1 MDEVPGTISEKP
13 DRIESR
19 MSLNILALNLF
30 LRLITQHVSR
40 QRDRGTFYR
49 KSLIR
54 FDLRTR
60 DLLMHSAT
68 PQHTRRSIW
77 LASAAVVGLGS
88 FAAPFAGAASVPGT
102 ARIDDVAL
110 QGNLALNQ
118 YDFGHEGI
126 LGTSMDLTVRA
137 ASRQKAEQCEQ
148 QVLAEIERL
157 RAILSTYDPV
167 SEINRVK
174 AGAAIESSE
183 LAELL
188 STYQTWSD
196 RTGGVLSVN
205 MAEIIRVWK
214 TASATDTLP
223 RDEAIREALSAA
235 KAWNVDALG
244 KGFIIDRAVEIAQ
257 RYAPAG
263 MLNVGGDIRVWGDTD
278 WLIGIADPRN
288 PSDNAPIL
296 GQFTLRNAAVATS
309 GGYARYFN
317 ISGTRLSH
325 IIDPR
330 SGWPVADVT
339 SATIIADDCVTANA
353 ISTASSVLGASESL
367 DLLEQFA
374 NGHLLVGANG
384 RTVRGGAIA
393 MAEMTPAGAAPSNS
407 DGGATTRPADA
418 NAAWPKDFQM
428 TIMVAVKPNTG
439 VSGTG
444 AAPAQDSGPGRG
456 GPGARGPGGR
466 RGGPGGGGRRPYV
479 AVWVQDAAGKAIR
492 NIAVWGTDQR
502 YIRELSF
509 WWQAA
514 ASASQQTLRAITR
527 ATRGAG
533 EYALTWDGLND
544 AGKPVPQGEYTVVVE
559 LNREHGRHVKES
571 VTLTCG
577 ADPASGKLKDTAESD
592 ASTVEYGPR
601 PITSASTGGS
611 VSGNAN

>member
-1 MDEVPGTISEKP
+1 MIIQSSKNA
-13 DRIESR
+13 R
-19 MSLNILALNLF
+19 SL
-30 LRLITQHVSR
+30 
-40 QRDRGTFYR
+40 
-49 KSLIR
+49 
-54 FDLRTR
+54 
-60 DLLMHSAT
+60 
-68 PQHTRRSIW
+68 RSIW
-77 LASAAVVGLGS
+77 LASTAALGVALACAQNACRAAVQGVS
-88 FAAPFAGAASVPGT
+88 ASNAT
-102 ARIDDVAL
+102 L
-110 QGNLALNQ
+110 QGNVGLDQFA
-118 YDFGHEGI
+118 FAHEGI

-137 ASRQKAEQCEQ
+137 PSRQEAEQCEQ

-157 RAILSTYDPV
+157 RAILSTYDPA

-174 AGAAIESSE
+174 AGAPVESPE
-183 LAELL
+183 LAELV
-188 STYQTWSD
+188 STYQTWSE
-196 RTGGVLSVN
+196 RTGGALSVN

-214 TASATDTLP
+214 HASATDTLP
-223 RDEAIREALSAA
+223 SDDAIREAHSAVR
-235 KAWNVDALG
+235 AWNVDALG

-263 MLNVGGDIRVWGDTD
+263 MLNIGGDIRVWGDTD

-317 ISGTRLSH
+317 ISGQRLSH

-330 SGWPVADVT
+330 SGWPVNDVT

-353 ISTASSVLGASESL
+353 ISTASSVLGASEAG
-367 DLLEQFA
+367 DLIEQFA
-374 NGHLLVGANG
+374 NGHLLVEADG
-384 RTVRGGAIA
+384 RAVRGGAIA
-393 MAEMTPAGAAPSNS
+393 LAEMTPAGAAPSNA

-428 TIMVAVKPNTG
+428 TIKVAIKPNTG
-439 VSGTG
+439 VSGSG

-466 RGGPGGGGRRPYV
+466 RGGPGGGRRPYV
-479 AVWVQDAAGKAIR
+479 AVWVQDATGKAVR

-502 YIRELSF
+502 YIRELSY

-577 ADPASGKLKDTAESD
+577 ADPATGNLKETAESD
-592 ASTVEYGPR
+592 PSTVEYGPK
-601 PITSASTGGS
+601 PITSASTGGG

>member
-1 MDEVPGTISEKP
+1 
-13 DRIESR
+13 
-19 MSLNILALNLF
+19 
-30 LRLITQHVSR
+30 
-40 QRDRGTFYR
+40 
-49 KSLIR
+49 
-54 FDLRTR
+54 
-60 DLLMHSAT
+60 
-68 PQHTRRSIW
+68 
-77 LASAAVVGLGS
+77 
-88 FAAPFAGAASVPGT
+88 
-102 ARIDDVAL
+102 
-110 QGNLALNQ
+110 LALNQ

-137 ASRQKAEQCEQ
+137 ASRQEAEYCEQ
-148 QVLAEIERL
+148 RVLAEIERL
-157 RAILSTYDPV
+157 RAILSTYDPS

-174 AGAAIESSE
+174 AGAKIESPE

-188 STYQTWSD
+188 NAYQTWSD
-196 RTGGVLSVN
+196 RTGGALSVN
-205 MAEIIRVWK
+205 MAEIIRLWK
-214 TASATDTLP
+214 DASATDTLP
-223 RDEAIREALSAA
+223 SDETIRAAQSAA

-263 MLNVGGDIRVWGDTD
+263 MLNIGGDIRVWGDTD

-296 GQFTLRNAAVATS
+296 GHFSLRNAAVATS

-317 ISGTRLSH
+317 ISGQRLSH

-330 SGWPVADVT
+330 NGWPVSDVT

-353 ISTASSVLGASESL
+353 ISTASSVLGADDAA
-367 DLLEQFA
+367 DLIEQFA
-374 NGHLLVGANG
+374 NGHLLVEANR
-384 RTVRGGAIA
+384 RTIRGGAIA
-393 MAEMTPAGAAPSNS
+393 MAETTPAGAAPSNAN
-407 DGGATTRPADA
+407 GGATTRPVDA
-418 NAAWPKDFQM
+418 NATWPKDFQM
-428 TIMVAVKPNTG
+428 TIKVAVKPNTG
-439 VSGTG
+439 VSGNG
-444 AAPAQDSGPGRG
+444 AAPAQDFGPGRG
-456 GPGARGPGGR
+456 GPGGRGPGGPGGR
-466 RGGPGGGGRRPYV
+466 RGGPGGGRRPYV
-479 AVWVQDAAGKAIR
+479 AVWVQDASGKAVR

-577 ADPASGKLKDTAESD
+577 ADATSGKLKDTAESD
-592 ASTVEYGPR
+592 ASTVEYGPK
-601 PITSASTGGS
+601 PVTSASAGGS